1 MRRAGEQSLVLCVW
15 SVFRICAHKESEEKM
30 SRVIV
35 IGAGPA
41 GMFAAIAAA
50 ENGHHVLLLEK
61 NEKTGKKLFITG
73 KGRCNITN
81 ACDVEDFF
89 QNINGN
95 AKFLYSAVYGYDN
108 FRVMQFFEENGLKLK
123 TERGNRVF
131 PQSDHSSD
139 VIATLNRRMHEL
151 GIECRLHTQVM
162 SLLMKNDRVY
172 GLKIANGDI
181 LEADDIIVATGGMSY
196 QSTGSTGDGY
206 RFAEEAGIHVTE
218 RIPALVPLCTEEA
231 YVRELQGL
239 SLKNVVVRIKD
250 GKKCLYE
257 DFGEML
263 FTHFGVSGPLIL
275 SASCKVGK
283 ILQKKK
289 LQMEIDLK
297 PALDNLQLDKRI
309 LREFDENQK
318 RQFKNAI
325 TKLFPAKL
333 LPVILQLSGITPEKK
348 VNEITKEERAKFVSL
363 IKHMPFTIVGMR
375 DFNEAIITSGGVSIK
390 EINPH
395 TMESKKVHHL
405 YFAGEVLDL
414 DAVTGGFNL
423 QIAWSTGH
431 LAGESVGRE

>member
-1 MRRAGEQSLVLCVW
+1 M
-15 SVFRICAHKESEEKM
+15 I
-30 SRVIV
+30 
-35 IGAGPA
+35 
-41 GMFAAIAAA
+41 
-50 ENGHHVLLLEK
+50 
-61 NEKTGKKLFITG
+61 
-73 KGRCNITN
+73 
-81 ACDVEDFF
+81 
-89 QNINGN
+89 
-95 AKFLYSAVYGYDN
+95 
-108 FRVMQFFEENGLKLK
+108 QFFEENGLKLK

-172 GLKIANGDI
+172 GLKTANGDI
-181 LEADDIIVATGGMSY
+181 IEADDIIVATGGMSY

-395 TMESKKVHHL
+395 TMESKNVHHL